1 MDDEQLEMLEEK
13 NAVDPAPSAAD
24 DTAAQLLSDEDRE
37 LLKKYAHTFN
47 GTFTHSLDSKGRMI
61 VPAPFRAQ
69 LGETF
74 CIGPAF
80 NFKSVALY
88 PTIVW
93 VRLRDSYAKLGP
105 HNPSLNAYLEQFDAL
120 SFREQECDN
129 QGRVLLPARLRE
141 LILKNEKDVEVKG
154 SHDHV
159 KIAIRKK
166 ADEGFMNFL
175 NNIDSI
181 LGDISELSMQKE
193 MKTGH

>member
-1 MDDEQLEMLEEK
+1 M
-13 NAVDPAPSAAD
+13 
-24 DTAAQLLSDEDRE
+24 
-37 LLKKYAHTFN
+37 
-47 GTFTHSLDSKGRMI
+47 
-61 VPAPFRAQ
+61 
-69 LGETF
+69 
-74 CIGPAF
+74 
-80 NFKSVALY
+80 
-88 PTIVW
+88 
-93 VRLRDSYAKLGP
+93 
-105 HNPSLNAYLEQFDAL
+105 
-120 SFREQECDN
+120 
-129 QGRVLLPARLRE
+129 LLPARLRE